1 MDRKTQSEIAM
12 LVERYVAD
20 LRIFSV
26 KKESTIAYCRSCL
39 MHLLCYMEQ
48 GNGRNLSDFD
58 MQEFYGVLGEE
69 KTAKSERT

>member
-39 MHLLCYMEQ
+39 MHLRCYMEQ
-48 GNGRNLSDFD
+48 GSGRNL
-58 MQEFYGVLGEE
+58 
-69 KTAKSERT
+69 